1 MYRIDDLKEIDNY
14 FLNIQRRIEKELND
28 SNLNICIN
36 KLENGLAS
44 IKIKSLSR
52 DEEIINY
59 LIKSPTKK
67 SIKDNEI
74 EGLSNKIVG
83 LYHNSKD
90 KYFFYLSDILKRIK
104 LNYIIKEIQLINKGK
119 NSYRDISLDSYF
131 YEGSYAQRDFTEKY
145 SNYENKLKIVEE
157 INIDDIKDIYKSLK
171 TASKKKTSM
180 YKIDNIWKEEA
191 FEDILSVNLDDLDN
205 IKFID
210 TVSTPLSLTN
220 KKDEKYKYVLK
231 ELILTIYNK
240 KEAL

>member
-14 FLNIQRRIEKELND
+14 FLNIQRRVEKGLND
-28 SNLNICIN
+28 SNLNVCIN

-59 LIKSPTKK
+59 LIKNPTIKT
-67 SIKDNEI
+67 IKDDEI
-74 EGLSNKIVG
+74 EGLSNKIVD
-83 LYHNSKD
+83 LYHKSKD
-90 KYFFYLSDILKRIK
+90 EYFFYLSDILKRIK
-104 LNYIIKEIQLINKGK
+104 LHCVIKEIQLINKSK
-119 NSYRDISLDSYF
+119 NSYRDNSLDSYF
-131 YEGSYAQRDFTEKY
+131 YEGSYAQRDFAEKY
-145 SNYENKLKIVEE
+145 SNCENKLKIVEE

-171 TASKKKTSM
+171 TASKKKTSI

-191 FEDILSVNLDDLDN
+191 FEDILSVNLEDIDN

-210 TVSTPLSLTN
+210 TISTSLSLTSE
-220 KKDEKYKYVLK
+220 KDEKYKYVLK